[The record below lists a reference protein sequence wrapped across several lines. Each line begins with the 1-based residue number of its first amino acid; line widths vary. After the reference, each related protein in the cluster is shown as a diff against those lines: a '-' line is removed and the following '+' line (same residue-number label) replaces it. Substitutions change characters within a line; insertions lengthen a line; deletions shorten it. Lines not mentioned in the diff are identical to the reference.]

1 MFAARRSW
9 RLVAVVIASAACGR
23 GLPPSEAER
32 AALAVAKEVAPAPS
46 AGCSG
51 RRLGTVR
58 GVRRTLAAGGEERGY
73 LLDAP
78 AAGGPVPVV
87 LAFHGFRA
95 SARGLRWW
103 TGWGQL
109 ARRDGF
115 IAVHPEGHDGV
126 ALLGTTGRGWDM
138 RPAETRDVDF
148 VRALLDRLER
158 ERCVDRRRIFATGM
172 SNGGFFANLLGCALA
187 ERLAAIAPVAG
198 ALDLGSCVPARPMP
212 VLLLYGRADRV
223 VPAALIAA
231 ARAWWVRADHCA
243 TAAADGDCEHYTG
256 CAADL
261 VYCEGPQ
268 AHRWPVDATERIWR
282 FFQAHPA
289 A

>member
-1 MFAARRSW
+1 VRT
-9 RLVAVVIASAACGR
+9 LLVIAAAAAACGH

-32 AALAVAKEVAPAPS
+32 AAVAAARAVRPEPS
-46 AGCSG
+46 AGCGG
-51 RRLGTVR
+51 RRTGAVR
-58 GVRRTLAAGGEERGY
+58 GVRRTITVGGEARGY

-78 AAGGPVPVV
+78 AVDRPVPVV

-95 SARGLRWW
+95 SARGLRWGA
-103 TGWGQL
+103 GWARV

-138 RPAETRDVDF
+138 RAGETQDVDF
-148 VRALLDRLER
+148 VRALLDRLEK
-158 ERCVDRRRIFATGM
+158 ERCVDRRRVFATGM

-187 ERLAAIAPVAG
+187 ARIAAIAPVAG
-198 ALDLGSCVPARPMP
+198 ALDLGACVPARPVP

-223 VPAALIAA
+223 VSAALIVA
-231 ARAWWVRADHCA
+231 ARGWWARANGCG
-243 TAAADGDCEHYTG
+243 TAATDGGCEHYTG
-256 CAADL
+256 CSADV

-268 AHRWPVDATERIWR
+268 AHRWPAGATERIWR
-282 FFQAHPA
+282 FFESHPA

>member
-1 MFAARRSW
+1 MLATRGAAS
-9 RLVAVVIASAACGR
+9 LVVLVIGLAACGR

-32 AALAVAKEVAPAPS
+32 AALAAAKEVRSEPS
-46 AGCSG
+46 AGCGG
-51 RRLGTVR
+51 RRPGTVR
-58 GVRRTLAAGGEERGY
+58 GVRRTVTVGGEERGY

-78 AAGGPVPVV
+78 AANGPLPVV

-103 TGWGQL
+103 TGWGRL

-148 VRALLDRLER
+148 VRALLDRLEQ
-158 ERCVDRRRIFATGM
+158 EHCVDRRRIFATGM

-187 ERLAAIAPVAG
+187 ERIAAIAPVAG
-198 ALDLGSCVPARPMP
+198 ALDLGSCKPARPVP

-223 VPAALIAA
+223 VSAGLIAG
-231 ARAWWVRADHCA
+231 ARAWWARAGGCGTA
-243 TAAADGDCEHYTG
+243 AAADGCEHYTG

-268 AHRWPVDATERIWR
+268 AHRWPVGATDRIWR

>member
-1 MFAARRSW
+1 
-9 RLVAVVIASAACGR
+9 
-23 GLPPSEAER
+23 
-32 AALAVAKEVAPAPS
+32 
-46 AGCSG
+46 
-51 RRLGTVR
+51 
-58 GVRRTLAAGGEERGY
+58 
-73 LLDAP
+73 
-78 AAGGPVPVV
+78 
-87 LAFHGFRA
+87 
-95 SARGLRWW
+95 
-103 TGWGQL
+103 
-109 ARRDGF
+109 
-115 IAVHPEGHDGV
+115 
-126 ALLGTTGRGWDM
+126 LGTTGRGWDM

-148 VRALLDRLER
+148 VRAVLDRLEY

-172 SNGGFFANLLGCALA
+172 SNGGFFANLLGCTLA

-231 ARAWWVRADHCA
+231 ARAWWARADHCA

-268 AHRWPVDATERIWR
+268 APLRPARGRAGDRRRRGRLPRPRRRLRDHRARPARARRAPLPRPDAGREAPGRAR
-282 FFQAHPA
+282 PRPGADARGLPPPLARAPRA
-289 A
+289 ARARAP